1 MEMGMLVAE
10 FFLDGCTTLKDK
22 RHRIGGLSD
31 RFGKAQNV
39 AVIESGFQNDHRR
52 SEWTFVA
59 IANNRVGVENL
70 WPILKSVWSK
80 MWMGVWLL
88 LKWSGSSAAEKF
100 TALLPALQVVAA
112 PTGAM
117 PLAGSMPRPATTACQ
132 ALSL

>member
-59 IANNRVGVENL
+59 IANNRVGVE
-70 WPILKSVWSK
+70 KSLAYIEERLEQDVDGRLVASE
-80 MWMGVWLL
+80 MEWL
-88 LKWSGSSAAEKF
+88 
-100 TALLPALQVVAA
+100 
-112 PTGAM
+112 
-117 PLAGSMPRPATTACQ
+117 
-132 ALSL
+132 